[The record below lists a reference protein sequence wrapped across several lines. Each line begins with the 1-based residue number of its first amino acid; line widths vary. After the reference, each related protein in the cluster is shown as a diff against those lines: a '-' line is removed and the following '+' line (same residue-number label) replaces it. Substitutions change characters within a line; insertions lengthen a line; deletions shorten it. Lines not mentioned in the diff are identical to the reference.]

1 MKRDKG
7 EDKEEKKKG
16 REIKKT
22 KEGGPLVTRP
32 WALIFYFLIFYFLNL
47 VYFVFLA
54 TSKFHNQGLF
64 H

>member
-1 MKRDKG
+1 MKREKG
-7 EDKEEKKKG
+7 EDREEKNRG

-32 WALIFYFLIFYFLNL
+32 WALIFYFLNL
-47 VYFVFLA
+47 FFFFLA
-54 TSKFHNQGLF
+54 TSKFQNQGLF

>member
-7 EDKEEKKKG
+7 EDKEEKKRG

-22 KEGGPLVTRP
+22 KEGGPFVTRP
-32 WALIFYFLIFYFLNL
+32 WALIFYFLNL

>member
-1 MKRDKG
+1 MKKEKG
-7 EDKEEKKKG
+7 EDKEEKKRG

-32 WALIFYFLIFYFLNL
+32 WALIYILLNL
-47 VYFVFLA
+47 VYFVFLT
-54 TSKFHNQGLF
+54 TSKLHNQGLF